1 MPGHRSQNVTVD
13 GPEDAHG
20 RRTVHDEAFCRS
32 RTEVFRVRPGSS
44 PEDIVAIA
52 SAARSGGPASAP
64 ATALPALSRRTLLA
78 GTGIA
83 LTAALTGCG
92 RTSPLSA
99 SQDTGGRLRIGAI
112 PDQDPEVLQR
122 LFGTV
127 AESMSSA
134 LDREVSYEPVTDY
147 AAAVSLF
154 RTGDL
159 DLVWFG
165 GLTGVQA
172 RLQAPGAVPIAQR
185 DIDAQF
191 HSIFVVNAAT
201 GFAPS
206 DDLTPLAGRRF
217 TYGSETS
224 TSGRLMPA
232 FFLKEQGV
240 DPEGFPGGP
249 GFSGSHDATLALV
262 ASGTY
267 EAGVLNQQ
275 VWKSRSEEGAVDP
288 AVVRYART
296 RAYHDYHWLLGPQA
310 VDRLGED
317 LPGRLTAFF
326 TGLSADDPADAAL
339 LGLFGAG
346 SFIPTKASNYTQIE
360 DIGRD
365 LGLIN

>member
-1 MPGHRSQNVTVD
+1 VIT
-13 GPEDAHG
+13 
-20 RRTVHDEAFCRS
+20 
-32 RTEVFRVRPGSS
+32 
-44 PEDIVAIA
+44 A
-52 SAARSGGPASAP
+52 SAARSGGPA
-64 ATALPALSRRTLLA
+64 TALPAFSRRTLLA
-78 GTGIA
+78 GTGA
-83 LTAALTGCG
+83 VLGAALAACG
-92 RTSPLSA
+92 RTSPLATASA
-99 SQDTGGRLRIGAI
+99 PPGRLRIGAI
-112 PDQDPEVLQR
+112 PDQDPELLQR
-122 LFGTV
+122 LYNTL

-134 LDREVSYEPVTDY
+134 LDLEVSYEPVTDY

-172 RLQAPGAVPIAQR
+172 RLQTPGAVPVAQR
-185 DIDAQF
+185 DIDAKF

-201 GFAPS
+201 GLAPS

-232 FFLKEQGV
+232 FFLQEQGV

-267 EAGVLNQQ
+267 EAGVLNEQ
-275 VWKSRSEEGAVDP
+275 VWRSRTDEGAVDP

-296 RAYHDYHWLLGPQA
+296 PAYHDYHWLLGPQTL
-310 VDRLGED
+310 DRFGGD
-317 LPGRLTAFF
+317 LPGRLTRYF
-326 TGLSADDPADAAL
+326 TGLSADDPADAAV

-346 SFIPTKASNYTQIE
+346 SFLPTEASNYEQIE

-365 LGLIN
+365 LGLIH